1 MLVNI
6 LNKMREKKLVHGS
19 PYKKKAVGKSYHPGQ
34 TPDPPLL
41 LTLCKMLK
49 IHVTCIKTL
58 SQLEVVTKGNT
69 NMAHR
74 KKSVEPIYAFNCL
87 NGIIDD
93 NTGVL

>member
-1 MLVNI
+1 MV
-6 LNKMREKKLVHGS
+6 
-19 PYKKKAVGKSYHPGQ
+19 PPTKKAVGKSYHPGQ